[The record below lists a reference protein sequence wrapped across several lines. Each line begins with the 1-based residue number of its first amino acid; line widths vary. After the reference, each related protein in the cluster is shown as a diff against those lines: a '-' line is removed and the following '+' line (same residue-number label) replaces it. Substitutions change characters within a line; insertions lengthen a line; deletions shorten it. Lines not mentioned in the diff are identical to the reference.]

1 MGDFKDDFS
10 PNLNN
15 LEKIQIDGQLSEDY
29 ELKPKDI
36 LVVRSNG
43 SARLVGRFL
52 YINEINEKTSYS
64 GFTIRIRV
72 NSNEI
77 DSKYLCHYL
86 KTDVVRNELTTDSKG
101 SNIKSLNQGLLS
113 SIKVPLPTFREQEI
127 IVSDI
132 ERIEK
137 NIADLEKQIELIPK
151 QKELVLNKYLE

>member
-1 MGDFKDDFS
+1 MYKRINPELHRIIQIFNKNGLNYNRQSLGELITIIGVGDFKDDFS

-77 DSKYLCHYL
+77 DSKYL
-86 KTDVVRNELTTDSKG
+86 
-101 SNIKSLNQGLLS
+101 LN
-113 SIKVPLPTFREQEI
+113 F
-127 IVSDI
+127 
-132 ERIEK
+132 
-137 NIADLEKQIELIPK
+137 
-151 QKELVLNKYLE
+151 